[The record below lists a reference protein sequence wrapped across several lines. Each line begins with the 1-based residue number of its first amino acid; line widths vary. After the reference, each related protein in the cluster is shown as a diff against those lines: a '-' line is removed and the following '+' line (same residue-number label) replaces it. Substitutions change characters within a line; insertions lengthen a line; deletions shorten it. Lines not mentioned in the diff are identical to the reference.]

1 MLEYYLGEEL
11 INIICLIELI
21 RRIEE
26 IIIIRLIKTNQYSE
40 HRKKIDTF
48 KIKVKLLKYAHLLIR
63 SNNINRYEVL

>member
-1 MLEYYLGEEL
+1 MS
-11 INIICLIELI
+11 IELI

-48 KIKVKLLKYAHLLIR
+48 KIKVKLLKYHQKL
-63 SNNINRYEVL
+63 NT